1 MKKQTEKDKLTAL
14 YERLSH
20 DDELQGESNS
30 ISNQKAML
38 EDYAQKNGFKGIRH
52 FTDDGISGTTFEREG
67 LQSMLAE
74 VEKGNI
80 GTIIVKDMS
89 RLGRNY
95 VQMGMLREQLRRANV
110 RLIAVNEGVDT
121 GSGFDDDFLPFRD
134 VINEY
139 YAKDISKKIKSTFKA
154 KGESGKHVA
163 SSPPYGYLKDNGDKN
178 QWVIDEVAA
187 PIVRR
192 IFRMTLEGY
201 GPYQIAT
208 QFTTEHIPIP
218 ACHQA
223 QLGVGLWQNREI
235 KYPYKW
241 TSSTIA
247 HILQK
252 HEYLGHTVNFK
263 TRKHFKDKKS
273 HYVDKDQ
280 WLIFEDTHAP
290 IIDQETFDNVQRIRG
305 QVRRYPDGWGEA
317 HPLTGLMYCVDCGG
331 KMYVHRVNNG
341 KRVPMYVCGNYAK
354 QPVGTLCQSAHRIK
368 AEHVMEIVAK
378 TIKEV
383 IQHASLDNE
392 RFAEEIQSHIED
404 RQTVDSSGQRK
415 RITVCEKRIGELEM
429 LIAKIYEDNALGKL
443 SDKRYTMLYNQYEG
457 EQEQLQGE
465 LDGYKAEQAQYE
477 NDRRSVT
484 RFLKLIERYSNA
496 GEMTT
501 FMLNEFVE
509 KIIVHERDRKGS
521 MNATQ
526 KIEIHFNFIG
536 EYIPPAMM
544 EKEPTP
550 EEQEEIRKKEAR
562 KDRLHQN
569 YLKRKASGKQK
580 EYEERIKTR
589 KKEQI
594 ESRKERIRAEDREN
608 GIYFHAGVP
617 DIPRAGVALL
627 SGKQE
632 VM

>member
-1 MKKQTEKDKLTAL
+1 M
-14 YERLSH
+14 
-20 DDELQGESNS
+20 
-30 ISNQKAML
+30 

-280 WLIFEDTHAP
+280 WLIFEDTHEP
-290 IIDQETFDNVQRIRG
+290 IIDKETFDNVQRIRG

-317 HPLTGLMYCVDCGG
+317 HPLTGLMYCAGCGG

>member
-1 MKKQTEKDKLTAL
+1 MSHDFTAL

-38 EDYAQKNGFKGIRH
+38 EDYAEKSGFTGIRH

-67 LQSMLAE
+67 LQAMLAE

-121 GSGFDDDFLPFRD
+121 GSGLDDDFLPFRD

-163 SSPPYGYLKDNGDKN
+163 SSPPYGYLKDSEDKN
-178 QWVIDEVAA
+178 KWVIDEEAA

-208 QFTTEHIPIP
+208 QFTAEHIPIP
-218 ACHQA
+218 AYHQA
-223 QLGVGLWQNREI
+223 QLGMGLWQNREI

-273 HYVDKDQ
+273 HYVDKGQ
-280 WLIFEDTHAP
+280 WLIFEDTHEP
-290 IIDQETFDNVQRIRG
+290 IIDQETFDNVQRIRR
-305 QVRRYPDGWGEA
+305 QIKRYPDGWGEA
-317 HPLTGLMYCVDCGG
+317 HPLTGLIYCAGCGG

-368 AEHVMEIVAK
+368 ADHVMEIAAK
-378 TIKEV
+378 TIREV
-383 IQHASLDNE
+383 VKYANLDKE
-392 RFAEEIQSHIED
+392 RFVEEMQSHIED
-404 RQTVDSSGQRK
+404 RQTVDFTEQKK
-415 RITVCEKRIGELEM
+415 RMTVCEKRIGELEM
-429 LIAKIYEDNALGKL
+429 LIAKIYEDNALRKL

-465 LDGYKAEQAQYE
+465 LDGYKTEQAQYE
-477 NDRRSVT
+477 NDRKSAA
-484 RFLKLIERYSNA
+484 RFLKLVERYSNA
-496 GEMTT
+496 EEISTV
-501 FMLNEFVE
+501 MLNEFVE
-509 KIIVHERDRKGS
+509 KIVVHERDHKCKNRFCRK
-521 MNATQ
+521 
-526 KIEIHFNFIG
+526 
-536 EYIPPAMM
+536 
-544 EKEPTP
+544 
-550 EEQEEIRKKEAR
+550 
-562 KDRLHQN
+562 RL
-569 YLKRKASGKQK
+569 
-580 EYEERIKTR
+580 
-589 KKEQI
+589 
-594 ESRKERIRAEDREN
+594 
-608 GIYFHAGVP
+608 
-617 DIPRAGVALL
+617 
-627 SGKQE
+627 
-632 VM
+632 

>member
-1 MKKQTEKDKLTAL
+1 MIMSHEITAL

-38 EDYAQKNGFKGIRH
+38 EDYAEKNGFTFTRH

-67 LQSMLAE
+67 LQTMLAE
-74 VEKGNI
+74 VAKGNV

-95 VQMGMLREQLRRANV
+95 VQMGLLREQLRRADV

-163 SSPPYGYLKDNGDKN
+163 SSPPYGYLKDSEDKN
-178 QWVIDEVAA
+178 KWVVDEVAA

-192 IFRMTLEGY
+192 IYRMTMEGY
-201 GPYQIAT
+201 GPYQIAEHLT
-208 QFTTEHIPIP
+208 AEHIPIP
-218 ACHQA
+218 AYHQA

-241 TSSTIA
+241 GSSTIA

-273 HYVDKDQ
+273 HYVGKDQ
-280 WLIFEDTHAP
+280 WLIFENTHEP

-317 HPLTGLMYCVDCGG
+317 HPLTGLMYCADCGG
-331 KMYVHRVNNG
+331 KMYVHRINNG
-341 KRVPMYVCGNYAK
+341 KRVPMYTCGNYSK
-354 QPVGTLCQSAHRIK
+354 QPVGTLCRSAHRIK
-368 AEHVMEIVAK
+368 ADNVMEVVSK
-378 TIKEV
+378 TISEV
-383 IQHASLDNE
+383 VKYAKLDKA
-392 RFAEEIQSHIED
+392 RFAEEIQSHIDE
-404 RQTVDSSGQRK
+404 RQTADFSEQKK
-415 RITVCEKRIGELEM
+415 RMAVCEKRINELEM

-443 SDKRYTMLYNQYEG
+443 SDKRYTTLYSKYEC
-457 EQEQLQGE
+457 EQEQLQSE
-465 LDGYKAEQAQYE
+465 YDAYRTEQTQYDNE
-477 NDRRSVT
+477 RKSAM
-484 RFLKLIERYSNA
+484 RFLKLVERYSNA
-496 GEMTT
+496 EEMSTL
-501 FMLNEFVE
+501 MLNEFVE

-521 MNATQ
+521 TDTTQ
-526 KIEIHFNFIG
+526 KIEIYFNFIG
-536 EYIPPAMM
+536 EYIPPTME

-550 EEQEEIRKKEAR
+550 EELEEIRKKEMR
-562 KDRLHQN
+562 KDKLHQN
-569 YLKRKASGKQK
+569 YLKRKANGWQ
-580 EYEERIKTR
+580 R
-589 KKEQI
+589 KYDDKVRACKKAQI
-594 ESRKERIRAEDREN
+594 ESQKEQIRAEDRKN
-608 GIYFHAGVP
+608 GVYHLAEDEMA
-617 DIPRAGVALL
+617 DIPRAG
-627 SGKQE
+627 KQE
-632 VM
+632 VV

>member
-1 MKKQTEKDKLTAL
+1 MKRAKLNNDKITAL
-14 YERLSH
+14 YCRLSK
-20 DDELQGESNS
+20 DDGTNNESMS
-30 ISNQKAML
+30 ISTQKTML
-38 EDYAQKNGFKGIRH
+38 IDYAKCNGFLNCQ
-52 FTDDGISGTTFEREG
+52 FYVDDGISGTTFEREG
-67 LQSMLAE
+67 LQAMLVE

-163 SSPPYGYLKDNGDKN
+163 SSPPYGYLKDSEDKN

-208 QFTTEHIPIP
+208 QFTAEHIPIP
-218 ACHQA
+218 AYHQA

-305 QVRRYPDGWGEA
+305 QVKRYPDGWGEA
-317 HPLTGLMYCVDCGG
+317 HPLTGLMYCADCGG

-368 AEHVMEIVAK
+368 ADHVMEIATK
-378 TIKEV
+378 TIREV
-383 IQHASLDNE
+383 VKYANFDKE

-404 RQTVDSSGQRK
+404 RQTVDFTEQKK
-415 RITVCEKRIGELEM
+415 RMVVCEKRIGELEM

-457 EQEQLQGE
+457 EQEQLQSE
-465 LDGYKAEQAQYE
+465 LDSYKTEQAQYE
-477 NDRRSVT
+477 NDRKSAA
-484 RFLKLIERYSNA
+484 RFLKLVERYSNA
-496 GEMTT
+496 EEMSTV
-501 FMLNEFVE
+501 MLNEFVE
-509 KIIVHERDRKGS
+509 KIVVHERDRKGS
-521 MNATQ
+521 ADTTQ
-526 KIEIHFNFIG
+526 KIEI
-536 EYIPPAMM
+536 
-544 EKEPTP
+544 
-550 EEQEEIRKKEAR
+550 
-562 KDRLHQN
+562 
-569 YLKRKASGKQK
+569 
-580 EYEERIKTR
+580 
-589 KKEQI
+589 
-594 ESRKERIRAEDREN
+594 
-608 GIYFHAGVP
+608 YFT
-617 DIPRAGVALL
+617 L
-627 SGKQE
+627 SGNTYRRLWRRKSRHPKNWKKCGRKRQE
-632 VM
+632 RTDCTKII

>member
-1 MKKQTEKDKLTAL
+1 MSHELTAL

-38 EDYAQKNGFKGIRH
+38 EDYAEKNGFKGIRH
-52 FTDDGISGTTFEREG
+52 FTDDGISGTTFDREG
-67 LQSMLAE
+67 LRGMLTE

-95 VQMGMLREQLRRANV
+95 VLMGMLREQLRRANV

-163 SSPPYGYLKDNGDKN
+163 SSPPYGYLKDSEDKN
-178 QWVIDEVAA
+178 KWVIDEVAA
-187 PIVRR
+187 SNVRR

-208 QFTTEHIPIP
+208 QLTAEHIPIP
-218 ACHQA
+218 AYHQA

-235 KYPYKW
+235 KNPYKW
-241 TSSTIA
+241 TSSTIT

-273 HYVDKDQ
+273 HYVGKDQ
-280 WLIFEDTHAP
+280 WLIFENTHSP

-317 HPLTGLMYCVDCGG
+317 HPLTGLMYCADCGS
-331 KMYVHRVNNG
+331 KMYVHRINNG
-341 KRVPMYVCGNYAK
+341 KRVPMYVCSNYAK
-354 QPVGTLCQSAHRIK
+354 QPAGTLCKSAHRIK
-368 AEHVMEIVAK
+368 ADNVMQIVSTTIRAVIKYANLDEEH
-378 TIKEV
+378 
-383 IQHASLDNE
+383 
-392 RFAEEIQSHIED
+392 FAEEIREQIEE
-404 RQTVDSSGQRK
+404 RQTVDLLEQKK
-415 RITVCEKRIGELEM
+415 RMAICEKRIEELET
-429 LIAKIYEDNALGKL
+429 LIAKIYEDNVLGKL
-443 SDKRYTMLYNQYEG
+443 SDKRYTMLYNQYES
-457 EQEQLQGE
+457 EQEQLQKE
-465 LDGYKAEQAQYE
+465 RDSYKEGQEKYE
-477 NDRRSVT
+477 KDHKSVMS
-484 RFLKLIERYSNA
+484 FLKLIKRYENA
-496 GEMTT
+496 EEMSTL
-501 FMLNEFVE
+501 MLNEFVE
-509 KIIVHERDRKGS
+509 KIVVHERDRKGCVDT
-521 MNATQ
+521 TQ
-526 KIEIHFNFIG
+526 KIEIYFNFIG
-536 EYIPPAMM
+536 EYVPPTMTA
-544 EKEPTP
+544 KTPTP
-550 EEQEEIRKKEAR
+550 EELEKIRKKEVR
-562 KDRLHQN
+562 RDRLHQN
-569 YLKRKASGKQK
+569 YLKRKANGKQK
-580 EYEERIKTR
+580 AYEERIKEKR
-589 KKEQI
+589 KIQI
-594 ESRKERIRAEDREN
+594 ESQKEQIRAEDREK

-617 DIPRAGVALL
+617 NIPRAIKRAVL
-627 SGKQE
+627 
-632 VM
+632 